1 MDSLNRIAYLYSR
14 WTYGTLIRTNRPGM
28 IHVAIVEDDHAIR
41 ETLRLIIDGSPGY
54 SCQYAYP
61 EAEPALVEIPKI
73 RPDVILMDINLPG
86 IDGIEAVKQ
95 LKSTMPDLNIIML
108 TVQVDDHS
116 VFESL
121 CAGASGYLVKS
132 TPPARLLAAIEE
144 VHTGGAPMSMPIARK
159 VLQSFRRSTNSPLT
173 ARETDILRLLC
184 EGQTYSS
191 IAEQLFV
198 SGHTVR
204 THIKNIYQKLHVSSR
219 AEAVRK
225 AMQDKLV

>member
-1 MDSLNRIAYLYSR
+1 
-14 WTYGTLIRTNRPGM
+14 M
-28 IHVAIVEDDHAIR
+28 IHVAIVEDDPGIR
-41 ETLRLIIDGSPGY
+41 APLQLIIEGTPGF
-54 SCQYAYP
+54 SCQFAY
-61 EAEPALVEIPKI
+61 EDAESALKVLPDI

-86 IDGIEAVKQ
+86 MSGIKAVEK
-95 LKSTMPDLNIIML
+95 LRKSLPAVNVLML

-121 CAGASGYLVKS
+121 CAGANGYLVKS

-144 VHTGGAPMSMPIARK
+144 VQAGGAPMSMNIARK
-159 VLQSFRRSTNSPLT
+159 VLSSFQRAHDNPLT
-173 ARETDILRLLC
+173 ARERDILKLLTQ
-184 EGQTYSS
+184 GLTYST

-204 THIKNIYQKLHVSSR
+204 THIKNIYQKLHVNSR

-225 AMQDKLV
+225 ALKDKLV

>member
-1 MDSLNRIAYLYSR
+1 
-14 WTYGTLIRTNRPGM
+14 M
-28 IHVAIVEDDHAIR
+28 IHVAIVEDDPAIR
-41 ETLRLIIDGSPGY
+41 QPLQLIIDGTPGY

-61 EAEPALVEIPKI
+61 AAEEALVELPRI
-73 RPDVILMDINLPG
+73 RPDVVLMDINLPG
-86 IDGIEAVKQ
+86 ITGIEAVQK
-95 LKSTMPDLNIIML
+95 LKVKLPDLDVIML

-121 CAGASGYLVKS
+121 CAGASGYLIKS
-132 TPPARLLAAIEE
+132 TPPARLLAAIDE
-144 VHTGGAPMSMPIARK
+144 VRAGGAPMSMQIARK
-159 VLQSFRRSTNSPLT
+159 VLQSFRRSTESPLT
-173 ARETDILRLLC
+173 SRETDILRLLC

-191 IAEQLFV
+191 IAEALFV

-225 AMQDKLV
+225 AMRDKLV